1 MMGAGNVALIFL
13 LAFLAG
19 PEGTILLK
27 IDFNRDIRPILADRC
42 FACHGPDPTKRKG
55 GLRLD
60 DEVSAKAPRKNGLI
74 APKSPKDSLLIKRIH
89 SIDPEEVMPP
99 SDNNKPLSA
108 AQKTLLSRWI
118 EQGAPWSSHWA
129 YAPLKSFDSKQTIDG
144 LLTKSL
150 FDNGLKLSPEADP
163 VTLVRRLQFD
173 LLGMIAKDP
182 APYLLKSKPLDSK
195 GLENAIDAMLASD
208 AHAERMATWWL
219 DLVRYADTVGYHG
232 DQDHNASPYRDWV
245 IDAFAQNMRFDRFTQ
260 MQLAGDLMELKGP
273 DALRAKIAS
282 CYNRLLQTSH
292 EGGVQ
297 PKEYL
302 AIYAADRV
310 RNLSSVWLGAT
321 VGCAQCHSHKFD
333 PYTHRD
339 FYSLAA
345 FFADIDEEKHLRGGG
360 GDTVPTKRPPE
371 LAVVTDR
378 DTLALKAAQSR
389 LEKALDP
396 SVPESVKPIKVSL
409 LLAEVAN
416 LSKPRLV
423 MITQSIPPRPTRVL
437 ARGNWMDEAGE
448 VVDSGV
454 PGFLGTLPNPK
465 GRASRLDLALWMT
478 DTQSGVGRLSARVLA
493 NRIWA
498 LFFGEGISA
507 NLEDLGSQGDPPT
520 HPELLDHL
528 ANELILSGWDVRSL
542 IKKIVSSKAYRQSS
556 AATPSMR
563 QRDPNNRLFLR
574 QASFRLPAEMIRD
587 NALSLSGLLDE
598 KVGGPSIKPY
608 QPEGYYSLLNFPKR
622 GYKPSVGGDQFRRGL
637 YIHWQRQFL
646 HPMLRA
652 FDAPSREEC
661 SVKRPNSN
669 TPRAALVLLNDPT
682 FIEAAKSLAKQHD
695 SKASPSQ
702 GGLPELFKRVTGRRP
717 VETELYELEEL
728 KKSALGWFTQ
738 NPKEAKSFLG
748 GSNSG
753 ELSKDVEL
761 AALAFVCR
769 LLFNLAE
776 TNTRN

>member
-1 MMGAGNVALIFL
+1 MGPGIAVLIFL
-13 LAFLAG
+13 LAAFAK
-19 PEGTILLK
+19 PEETIPPK
-27 IDFNRDIRPILADRC
+27 IDFNRDIRPILADKC
-42 FACHGPDPTKRKG
+42 FSCHGPDQARRKG

-60 DEVSAKAPRKNGLI
+60 DEVAAKAPRKNGLI
-74 APKSPKDSLLIKRIH
+74 APERVNDSLLLKRIL
-89 SIDPEEVMPP
+89 SKDSEEVMPP
-99 SDNNKPLSA
+99 PENNKSLSPE
-108 AQKTLLSRWI
+108 QKTLLTQWV
-118 EQGAPWSSHWA
+118 EGGAPWSIHWS
-129 YAPLKSFDSKQTIDG
+129 YASLAPFDSRQTIDG
-144 LLTKSL
+144 LLTRSL
-150 FDNGLKLSPEADP
+150 KNNSLELSQEADQ

-182 APYLLKSKPLDSK
+182 EKFHLSPSPKTSRDWKK
-195 GLENAIDAMLASD
+195 AIDAMLASD
-208 AHAERMATWWL
+208 AYAERMASWWL

-245 IDAFAQNMRFDRFTQ
+245 IDAFAQNMPFDLFTQ
-260 MQLAGDLMELKGP
+260 MQLAGDLLDLKGP
-273 DALRAKIAS
+273 EVVRAKIAS

-310 RNLSSVWLGAT
+310 RNLSTVWLGAT

-333 PYTHRD
+333 PYTQRD
-339 FYSLAA
+339 FYSIAA

-360 GDTVPTKRPPE
+360 GDTVPTRRPPE
-371 LAVVTDR
+371 MAVVTDR
-378 DTLALKAAQSR
+378 DILALKEAQLR
-389 LEKALDP
+389 RDKVLDP
-396 SVPESVKPIKVSL
+396 SVPESLKQAMASFHH
-409 LLAEVAN
+409 AEVTK

-437 ARGNWMDEAGE
+437 ARGNWMDETGE
-448 VVDSGV
+448 LVDSGV
-454 PGFLGTLPNPK
+454 PAFLGMLKNPK
-465 GRASRLDLALWMT
+465 GRASRLDLALWLT
-478 DTQSGVGRLSARVLA
+478 ETQSGAGRLVARVLA

-498 LFFGEGISA
+498 LFFGEGISV

-528 ANELILSGWDVRSL
+528 ANELIHSGWDMRSL
-542 IKKIVSSKAYRQSS
+542 IKKIVSSHAYRQSS
-556 AATPSMR
+556 SASPSQR
-563 QRDPNNRLFLR
+563 QRDPNNLLFAR

-587 NALSLSGLLDE
+587 SALSLSGLLDQ

-622 GYKPSVGGDQFRRGL
+622 GYKPSVGTDQFRRGL

-661 SVKRPNSN
+661 SVRRPNAN

-682 FIEAAKSLAKQHD
+682 FIEAAKSLARQQNPKP
-695 SKASPSQ
+695 PSAQ
-702 GGLPELFKRVTGRRP
+702 SGLANLFQRVTGRLP
-717 VETELYELEEL
+717 IAAEMNEMEEL
-728 KKSALGWFTQ
+728 QKSALAWFTQ
-738 NPKEAKSFLG
+738 NPKEARSFLG
-748 GSNSG
+748 GSFTG
-753 ELSKDVEL
+753 EEAREGEF
-761 AALAFVCR
+761 AALTVVCR
-769 LLFNLAE
+769 LLLNLAE